1 MAMKASQVLPH
12 VWVVDEAVPQSML
25 DHVDQAFAADSRGK
39 TTKDEYHGRP
49 LTSRSIE
56 FEMDETSRPFF
67 EMIAHCWGL
76 NLEEPFE
83 KFMVSDI
90 WGAGQSA
97 HVDHINLDDLDGRNW
112 NFLDLGL
119 QSSEPRKPWKVVPT
133 VTVVVY
139 FNSVGGICFPNAP
152 EEAGTI
158 AAERGRVVMFE
169 NYLKDCQ
176 RPSHNPAA
184 AHYGL
189 YFQDKPKR
197 ILVMGILANQTPQ
210 FSPGSQPKALT
221 RCLLYCSGTE
231 ADPLRHENPSYEGYY
246 TPEELRERASDRN
259 AQIALGWAAARPVE
273 KEAVVEDRN
282 AEAAK
287 PVEKEAME
295 EPPPIEIMQREPDWV
310 VEKAEA
316 PKRCCFWP
324 FGK

>member
-112 NFLDLGL
+112 NFLDMAL
-119 QSSEPRKPWKVVPT
+119 QSSETRNPRKVVPT

-152 EEAGTI
+152 EEVGTI

-210 FSPGSQPKALT
+210 FSPGLQPKALT
-221 RCLLYCSGTE
+221 RSFLYCAGTE
-231 ADPLRHENPSYEGYY
+231 SDPLRHEQEDSRDSVMEQLKWKP
-246 TPEELRERASDRN
+246 P
-259 AQIALGWAAARPVE
+259 PVE
-273 KEAVVEDRN
+273 KEPLEDP
-282 AEAAK
+282 K
-287 PVEKEAME
+287 
-295 EPPPIEIMQREPDWV
+295 EPPVGQTKPDSL
-310 VEKAEA
+310 VEEAQA
-316 PKRCCFWP
+316 PKCCCCWP
-324 FGK
+324 WGTARESL